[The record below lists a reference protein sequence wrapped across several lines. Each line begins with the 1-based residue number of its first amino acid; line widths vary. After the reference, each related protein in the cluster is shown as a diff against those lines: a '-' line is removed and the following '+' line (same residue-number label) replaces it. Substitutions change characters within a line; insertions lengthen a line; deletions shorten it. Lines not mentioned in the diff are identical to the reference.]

1 MDGGSQLTLEPQQ
14 LLTPEE
20 AAQYLRL
27 NLVTVYRLLQRGLLP
42 GAKVGHQWR
51 IKQLDLDRF
60 LTGDAQKEAAAAEK
74 RLTSA

>member
-1 MDGGSQLTLEPQQ
+1 MVESQ

-27 NLVTVYRLLQRGLLP
+27 NLVTVYRLLHKGVLP

-60 LTGDAQKEAAAAEK
+60 LSGAQRKETTPA
-74 RLTSA
+74 